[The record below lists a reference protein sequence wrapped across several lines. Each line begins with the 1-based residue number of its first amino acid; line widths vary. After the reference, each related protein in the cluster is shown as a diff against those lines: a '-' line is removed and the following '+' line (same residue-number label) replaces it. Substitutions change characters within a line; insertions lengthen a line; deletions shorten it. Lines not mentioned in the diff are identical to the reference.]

1 MKLNI
6 TTTLQFEYSDF
17 FILSDVSPFD
27 KSIEILRLVSQSK
40 MYTILNKTC
49 FGEIKSYCS
58 GSYLSDCEYTQIG
71 ALLIFSELQKW

>member
-58 GSYLSDCEYTQIG
+58 GSYICQVGNILK
-71 ALLIFSELQKW
+71 SERC